1 MIQRRVGRRAI
12 VVGGGI
18 SGLVATRDLAISG
31 WCVTVLEANHQFG
44 GAVSSL
50 TIGGV
55 TADSGAEAI
64 AVARPDALAL
74 IDELGLTDA
83 VVHPRRTDARL
94 ALASGMVE
102 LPPGVLGIPA
112 DPSDPRVAS
121 ALTEQEQERLTQEPE
136 VPHTSITAIT
146 TVGDLA
152 RARLGDGAFEKLI
165 DPVVAGVHAMSADD
179 ADLATLLPG
188 IESLLEQEGGLLA
201 AVTRMR
207 GALGPSGTAVAS
219 LRGGMHQ
226 LTHALVDDC
235 RDRGVTLQTNAHVAR
250 IRRSEDAWH
259 VSDLEGDEF
268 TGDALVLATSPAQ
281 AGVLLEA
288 VTPEL
293 AAALSAVQ
301 TTPVKV
307 VTLLIQ
313 GTDLNEA
320 PVGPGVLVSRQRTD
334 VEAKAMTHS
343 SAKWAW
349 WDDVLAPDQHVV
361 RLSYG
366 KAGELPPSD
375 EHLLEQAPRDARLLL
390 GAEDLLV
397 LDSSVTLWADSLVRP
412 TAGHAA
418 RMAGLRTQIE
428 AIPGM
433 SVLSSALAGNGLAGI
448 VGLARAEA
456 TRLSTTD
463 HRTKE
468 MST

>member
-1 MIQRRVGRRAI
+1 MTARTMSRHAI

-18 SGLVATRDLAISG
+18 SGLVAARDLAIGG
-31 WCVTVLEANHQFG
+31 WSVTVLEAQRHFG

-50 TIGGV
+50 MIGGV
-55 TADSGAEAI
+55 TADAGAEAV

-94 ALASGMVE
+94 ALSSGLVE

-112 DPSDPRVAS
+112 DPSDPRVVA
-121 ALTEQEQERLTQEPE
+121 ALTEQERERLAQEPE
-136 VPHTSITAIT
+136 LPPISITAST
-146 TVGDLA
+146 TVGDLV
-152 RARLGDGAFEKLI
+152 RARLGDGAFEKLV
-165 DPVVAGVHAMSADD
+165 DPVVAGVHAMPADD
-179 ADLATLLPG
+179 ADLATLVPG
-188 IESLLEQEGGLLA
+188 IASLVEQEGGLMA
-201 AVTRMR
+201 AAARMR

-219 LRGGMHQ
+219 LRGGMHR
-226 LTHALVDDC
+226 LTDALVDDC
-235 RDRGVTLQTNAHVAR
+235 RDRGVTLRTNARVAR
-250 IRRSEDAWH
+250 IRRSDDVWH
-259 VSDLEGDEF
+259 VSDLEGDELN
-268 TGDALVLATSPAQ
+268 GNALVLAIPPAQ
-281 AGVLLEA
+281 VGALLSQIA
-288 VTPEL
+288 PEL
-293 AAALSAVQ
+293 ASALSAVE

-313 GTDLNEA
+313 STNLDQA
-320 PVGPGVLVSRQRTD
+320 PVGPGVLVSRHRTD

-349 WDDVLAPDQHVV
+349 WDDVLSPAQHVV

-375 EHLLEQAPRDARLLL
+375 EHLLEQAPKDAGLLL
-390 GAEDLLV
+390 GVEEVHV
-397 LDSSVTLWADSLVRP
+397 LDRTVTLWSDSLVRP

-418 RMAGLRTQIE
+418 LMEELRTQIE
-428 AIPGM
+428 TIPGV

-448 VGLARAEA
+448 VAHARSEA
-456 TRLSTTD
+456 QRLSTTD